1 MLDHVRPGVPTILQE
16 ATVGF
21 REWLRQRLT
30 GETRSAE
37 ARVDELLKEMFG
49 VEDRLHDRFAQALA
63 QQSEIEERIAQR
75 VIEQLSKQTM
85 RVVGSRAKKIVQ
97 VEPTTTELPAI
108 DGQVE

>member
-1 MLDHVRPGVPTILQE
+1 L
-16 ATVGF
+16 GF

-63 QQSEIEERIAQR
+63 QQAEIEERIAQR
-75 VIEQLSKQTM
+75 VIEQLGRQTM
-85 RVVGSRAKKIVQ
+85 RVVGSRAKKNVQ
-97 VEPTTTELPAI
+97 SEPTTTELPAMN